1 MGKLRGKTQTSGDDG
16 MLSYTDST
24 GAKVQVKYSQVYS
37 AQLGIVDKTKV
48 SFDLITIGSESM
60 AVSVAPVNKGTIN
73 EIIIDPNTGVGT
85 GSIIET
91 ESGAKYPFVQNYAA
105 QSKFENNQVV
115 TYNLVNVKEVLTAV
129 CLSVVTA

>member
-1 MGKLRGKTQTSGDDG
+1 MGKLRGKTSTNGDGG

-37 AQLGIVDKTKV
+37 AELGILANTKV

-73 EIIIDPNTGVGT
+73 DITIDPNTGVGT
-85 GSIIET
+85 GYILET

-115 TYNLVNVKEVLTAV
+115 TYNLVSVKAVLTAV
-129 CLSVVTA
+129 CLSLVTA